1 MDIIMRLKKYFNT
14 DVALMDDEEYSNLVD
29 ELGTSVENQKKFINY
44 VLQNKFEVEDEYKI
58 FMILV
63 DVYGFEAEDDFNIVY
78 LNQLYNW
85 VLKVMFKK
93 EFYDYSMCYRFSDLL
108 VKMTKND
115 QKVYKDIIENVN
127 IFIPITVQIAIC
139 SMYGYY
145 DYFQYKKLTEIFLN
159 KIFASIKKNKD
170 NQDIIKDFNRFIR
183 KKIKIEDYKQ
193 FEVEFKNVCNFILL
207 NSE

>member
-14 DVALMDDEEYSNLVD
+14 DVALMDDEEYSDLVD
-29 ELGTSVENQKKFINY
+29 DLGTSVENQKKFIDY
-44 VLQNKFEVEDEYKI
+44 VLQNKFEVGDEYKI

-108 VKMTKND
+108 VKMTKNV

-127 IFIPITVQIAIC
+127 IFNPITVQIAIC

-145 DYFQYKKLTEIFLN
+145 DYFQYKELTEIFLD
-159 KIFASIKKNKD
+159 KIFTSIKKNKD
-170 NQDIIKDFNRFIR
+170 N
-183 KKIKIEDYKQ
+183 
-193 FEVEFKNVCNFILL
+193 
-207 NSE
+207 